1 MGIEREIKTWGQLR
15 KLKVVST
22 GDKRYKVDT
31 LGDLLNLGGFDC
43 PHGRKEFKIQD
54 LYKINRILDFQ
65 GIVLERDTYVD
76 INVASLLV
84 DWVDKL
90 EGFLKSKGL
99 FVTPIDCRLD
109 VNVGLEGKVHPR
121 ELSGNEL
128 VTLVSLVINVKDD
141 LGNEVKSNYY
151 FQFLDRDSRTLQS
164 LVAGYIRSSY
174 WYDDYVTVLYE
185 DVLMNLLRDY
195 DSRLQSGKPV
205 SRVVDALEDELLRL
219 DRLSS
224 KRVVT
229 KKLGRY

>member
-15 KLKVVST
+15 KLKVVDT

-31 LGDLLNLGGFDC
+31 LGDFLDLGEFDV

-54 LYKINRILDFQ
+54 LYKVNRLLDSQ

-76 INVASLLV
+76 VNVASLLV
-84 DWVDKL
+84 DWINKL
-90 EGFLKSKGL
+90 EGFFKSKGL
-99 FVTPIDCRLD
+99 LVKPIDCRLD
-109 VNVGLEGKVHPR
+109 VNLGLEGKVHPR

-128 VTLVSLVINVKDD
+128 VTLVSLVINTKDD
-141 LGNEVKSNYY
+141 LGNEVTSYYY
-151 FQFLDRDSRTLQS
+151 FQFLDKDSRTLQS

-174 WYDDYVTVLYE
+174 WYEDYIDVLYE

-195 DSRLQSGKPV
+195 DSRLQGGKPV
-205 SRVVDALEDELLRL
+205 SRIVNVLEDELLRL

-224 KRVVT
+224 KRVA
-229 KKLGRY
+229 R

>member
-15 KLKVVST
+15 KLKVVDT

-31 LGDLLNLGGFDC
+31 LGDFLDLGEFDV

-54 LYKINRILDFQ
+54 LYKVNRLLDSQ

-76 INVASLLV
+76 VNVASLLV
-84 DWVDKL
+84 DWINKL
-90 EGFLKSKGL
+90 EGFFKSKGL
-99 FVTPIDCRLD
+99 LVKPIDCRLD
-109 VNVGLEGKVHPR
+109 VNLGLEGKVHPR

-128 VTLVSLVINVKDD
+128 VTLVSLVINTKDD
-141 LGNEVKSNYY
+141 LGNEVTSYYY
-151 FQFLDRDSRTLQS
+151 FQFLDKDSRTLQS

-174 WYDDYVTVLYE
+174 WYADYVTVLYE
-185 DVLMNLLRDY
+185 DVLINLLRDY

-205 SRVVDALEDELLRL
+205 SRIVDILEDELLNL

-224 KRVVT
+224 ERVA
-229 KKLGRY
+229 R

>member
-15 KLKVVST
+15 KLKVVDT

-31 LGDLLNLGGFDC
+31 LGDFLDLGEFDV

-54 LYKINRILDFQ
+54 LYKVNRLLDSQ
-65 GIVLERDTYVD
+65 GIVLERGTYVD
-76 INVASLLV
+76 VNVASFLIDL
-84 DWVDKL
+84 VDKL
-90 EGFLKSKGL
+90 EWFLKSKGL
-99 FVTPIDCRLD
+99 LVKPIDCRLN
-109 VNVGLEGKVHPR
+109 VNLGLEGKVRPR
-121 ELSGNEL
+121 DLGGNEL
-128 VTLVSLVINVKDD
+128 VTLVSLVINIKDD
-141 LGNEVKSNYY
+141 LGNDVTSYYY

-205 SRVVDALEDELLRL
+205 SRIVDALEDELLRL
-219 DRLSS
+219 ARLSS
-224 KRVVT
+224 KKVVT
-229 KKLGRY
+229 KTR

>member
-15 KLKVVST
+15 KLKVVDT

-31 LGDLLNLGGFDC
+31 LGDFLDLGEFDV

-54 LYKINRILDFQ
+54 LYKVDRLLGSQ
-65 GIVLERDTYVD
+65 GVVLEKDTYVD
-76 INVASLLV
+76 VNIASLLV
-84 DWVDKL
+84 DWIDKL

-99 FVTPIDCRLD
+99 LVKPIDCRLT
-109 VNVGLEGKVHPR
+109 VNLGLEGKVHPR

-141 LGNEVKSNYY
+141 LGNEVTSYYY

-164 LVAGYIRSSY
+164 LAAGYIRSSY
-174 WYDDYVTVLYE
+174 WYDDYIEVLYE

-195 DSRLQSGKPV
+195 DSRLQGGKPV
-205 SRVVDALEDELLRL
+205 SRIVGILEDELLRL

-224 KRVVT
+224 KRVA
-229 KKLGRY
+229 R

>member
-31 LGDLLNLGGFDC
+31 LGGLLELGEFDI

-54 LYKINRILDFQ
+54 LYKINRILDSQ
-65 GIVLERDTYVD
+65 GIVLEKDTYVD
-76 INVASLLV
+76 VNVASLLV
-84 DWVDKL
+84 DWIDKL

-99 FVTPIDCRLD
+99 LLTPIDCRLN

-128 VTLVSLVINVKDD
+128 VTLVSLVIDVKDD
-141 LGNEVKSNYY
+141 LGNEVTSYYY
-151 FQFLDRDSRTLQS
+151 FQFLERDSRTLQS

-205 SRVVDALEDELLRL
+205 SRIVDILEDELLNL
-219 DRLSS
+219 NRLSS
-224 KRVVT
+224 KRVA
-229 KKLGRY
+229 R

>member
-15 KLKVVST
+15 KLKVVDT

-31 LGDLLNLGGFDC
+31 LGDFLDLGEFDV

-54 LYKINRILDFQ
+54 LYKINRLLDSQ
-65 GIVLERDTYVD
+65 GIILERDTYVD
-76 INVASLLV
+76 VNVASFLV

-99 FVTPIDCRLD
+99 LVKPIDCKLN
-109 VNVGLEGKVHPR
+109 VNLGLEGKVHPR

-128 VTLVSLVINVKDD
+128 VTLVSLVINIKDD
-141 LGNEVKSNYY
+141 LGNEVTSYYY
-151 FQFLDRDSRTLQS
+151 FQFLDKDSRTLQS

-205 SRVVDALEDELLRL
+205 SRIVDILEDELLRL
-219 DRLSS
+219 DEFR
-224 KRVVT
+224 R
-229 KKLGRY
+229 

>member
-15 KLKVVST
+15 KLKVVDT

-31 LGDLLNLGGFDC
+31 LGDFLDLGEFDV

-54 LYKINRILDFQ
+54 LYKVNRLLDSQ

-76 INVASLLV
+76 VNVASLLV
-84 DWVDKL
+84 DWINKL
-90 EGFLKSKGL
+90 EGFFKSKGL
-99 FVTPIDCRLD
+99 LVKPIDCRLD
-109 VNVGLEGKVHPR
+109 VNLGLEGKVHPR

-128 VTLVSLVINVKDD
+128 VTLVSLVINTKDD
-141 LGNEVKSNYY
+141 LGNEVTSYYY
-151 FQFLDRDSRTLQS
+151 FQFLDKDSRTLQS

-174 WYDDYVTVLYE
+174 WYADYVTVLYE
-185 DVLMNLLRDY
+185 DVLINLLRDY

-205 SRVVDALEDELLRL
+205 SRIVDILEYELLNL

-224 KRVVT
+224 KRVA
-229 KKLGRY
+229 R

>member
-15 KLKVVST
+15 KLKVVDT

-31 LGDLLNLGGFDC
+31 LGDFLDLGEFDV

-54 LYKINRILDFQ
+54 LYKINRLLDSL
-65 GIVLERDTYVD
+65 GVILERDTHVD
-76 INVASLLV
+76 VNVASLLV

-99 FVTPIDCRLD
+99 LVKPIDCKLN
-109 VNVGLEGKVHPR
+109 VNLGLEGKVHPR

-141 LGNEVKSNYY
+141 LGGDVTSYYY
-151 FQFLDRDSRTLQS
+151 FQFLDKDSRTLQS

-174 WYDDYVTVLYE
+174 WYVDYIEVLYE

-195 DSRLQSGKPV
+195 DSRLQGGKPV
-205 SRVVDALEDELLRL
+205 SRIVDILEDELLRL

-224 KRVVT
+224 KKVAR
-229 KKLGRY
+229 

>member
-15 KLKVVST
+15 KLKVVDT

-31 LGDLLNLGGFDC
+31 LGDFLDLGEFDV

-54 LYKINRILDFQ
+54 LYKVNRLLDSQ
-65 GIVLERDTYVD
+65 GIVLERGTYVD
-76 INVASLLV
+76 VNVASFLV
-84 DWVDKL
+84 DLVDKL
-90 EGFLKSKGL
+90 EWFLKSKGL
-99 FVTPIDCRLD
+99 LVKPIDCKLN
-109 VNVGLEGKVHPR
+109 VNLGLEGKVHPR
-121 ELSGNEL
+121 ELRGNEL
-128 VTLVSLVINVKDD
+128 VTLVSLVINIKDD
-141 LGNEVKSNYY
+141 LGNEVTSYYY

-205 SRVVDALEDELLRL
+205 SRIVDALEDELLRL
-219 DRLSS
+219 ARLSS
-224 KRVVT
+224 KKVVT
-229 KKLGRY
+229 KTR

>member
-15 KLKVVST
+15 KLKVVDT
-22 GDKRYKVDT
+22 GGKRYKVDT
-31 LGDLLNLGGFDC
+31 LGDFLDLGEFDV

-54 LYKINRILDFQ
+54 LYKVNRLLDSQ

-76 INVASLLV
+76 VNVASLLV

-99 FVTPIDCRLD
+99 LVKPIDCKLN
-109 VNVGLEGKVHPR
+109 VNLGLEGKVHPR

-128 VTLVSLVINVKDD
+128 VTLVSLVINIKDD
-141 LGNEVKSNYY
+141 LGNEVTSYYY
-151 FQFLDRDSRTLQS
+151 FQFLDKDSRTLQS

-174 WYDDYVTVLYE
+174 WYEDYIDVLYE

-195 DSRLQSGKPV
+195 DSRLQGGKPV
-205 SRVVDALEDELLRL
+205 SRIVNVLEDELLRL

-224 KRVVT
+224 KRVA
-229 KKLGRY
+229 R

>member
-1 MGIEREIKTWGQLR
+1 MAIEREIKTWGQLR
-15 KLKVVST
+15 KLKVVDT
-22 GDKRYKVDT
+22 GDRRYKVDT
-31 LGDLLNLGGFDC
+31 LGDFLDLGEFDV

-54 LYKINRILDFQ
+54 LYKVNRLLDSQ

-76 INVASLLV
+76 VNIASLLV

-99 FVTPIDCRLD
+99 LVKPIDCKLT
-109 VNVGLEGKVHPR
+109 VNLGLEGEVHPR

-128 VTLVSLVINVKDD
+128 VTLVSLVIDIKDD
-141 LGNEVKSNYY
+141 LGSEVTSYYY
-151 FQFLDRDSRTLQS
+151 FQFLDKDSRTLQS

-195 DSRLQSGKPV
+195 DSRLQGGKPV
-205 SRVVDALEDELLRL
+205 SRIVDALEDELLRL
-219 DRLSS
+219 DEFR
-224 KRVVT
+224 R
-229 KKLGRY
+229 

>member
-15 KLKVVST
+15 KLKVVDT

-31 LGDLLNLGGFDC
+31 LGDFLDLGEFDV

-54 LYKINRILDFQ
+54 LYKINRLLDSQ
-65 GIVLERDTYVD
+65 GVILERDTHVD
-76 INVASLLV
+76 VNVASLLV

-99 FVTPIDCRLD
+99 LVKPIDCKLN
-109 VNVGLEGKVHPR
+109 VNLGLEGKVHPR

-128 VTLVSLVINVKDD
+128 VTLVSLVINIKDD
-141 LGNEVKSNYY
+141 LGGKVTSYYY
-151 FQFLDRDSRTLQS
+151 FQFLDEDSRTLQS

-195 DSRLQSGKPV
+195 DSRLQGGKPV
-205 SRVVDALEDELLRL
+205 SRIVDILEDELLRL
-219 DRLSS
+219 DEFR
-224 KRVVT
+224 R
-229 KKLGRY
+229 

>member
-1 MGIEREIKTWGQLR
+1 MGIERDIKTWGQLR

-22 GDKRYKVDT
+22 GDKRYNVDT
-31 LGDLLNLGGFDC
+31 LGDLLNLGEFDC

-54 LYKINRILDFQ
+54 LYKINRILDSQ
-65 GIVLERDTYVD
+65 GIVLEKDTYVD
-76 INVASLLV
+76 VNIASLLV
-84 DWVDKL
+84 DWIAKL

-99 FVTPIDCRLD
+99 LVAPIDCRLN

-128 VTLVSLVINVKDD
+128 VTLISLTIKVKDD
-141 LGNEVKSNYY
+141 LGDEIKSNYY

-164 LVAGYIRSSY
+164 LVAGFIRSSY

-205 SRVVDALEDELLRL
+205 SRIVSVVENELLS
-219 DRLSS
+219 LSS
-224 KRVVT
+224 
-229 KKLGRY
+229 

>member
-31 LGDLLNLGGFDC
+31 LGDLLDLGEFDC

-54 LYKINRILDFQ
+54 LYKINRILDSQ

-76 INVASLLV
+76 VNIASLLV
-84 DWVDKL
+84 DLIAKL

-99 FVTPIDCRLD
+99 LVAPIDCRLN
-109 VNVGLEGKVHPR
+109 VNVGLEGEVHPR

-128 VTLVSLVINVKDD
+128 VTLISLTIKVKDD
-141 LGNEVKSNYY
+141 LGDEIKSNYY

-164 LVAGYIRSSY
+164 LVAGFIRSSY
-174 WYDDYVTVLYE
+174 WYDDYVMVLYE

-205 SRVVDALEDELLRL
+205 SRIVSVVENALLS
-219 DRLSS
+219 LSS
-224 KRVVT
+224 
-229 KKLGRY
+229 

>member
-15 KLKVVST
+15 KLKVVDT

-31 LGDLLNLGGFDC
+31 LGDFLDLGEFDV

-54 LYKINRILDFQ
+54 LYKINRLLDSQ
-65 GIVLERDTYVD
+65 GIVLEKDTYVD
-76 INVASLLV
+76 VNIASFLV
-84 DWVDKL
+84 DWIEQL

-99 FVTPIDCRLD
+99 LVKPIDCKLN
-109 VNVGLEGKVHPR
+109 VNLGLEGKVHPR

-128 VTLVSLVINVKDD
+128 VTLVSLIINVKDD
-141 LGNEVKSNYY
+141 LGNEVTSYYY
-151 FQFLDRDSRTLQS
+151 FQFLDKDSRTLQS

-205 SRVVDALEDELLRL
+205 SRIVDALEDELLRL
-219 DRLSS
+219 ARLSS
-224 KRVVT
+224 KKVVT
-229 KKLGRY
+229 KTR

>member
-15 KLKVVST
+15 KLKVVDT

-31 LGDLLNLGGFDC
+31 LGDFLDLGEFDI

-54 LYKINRILDFQ
+54 LYKINRLLDSQ
-65 GIVLERDTYVD
+65 GVVLERDTYVD
-76 INVASLLV
+76 VNVASLLV

-99 FVTPIDCRLD
+99 LVKPIDCKLN
-109 VNVGLEGKVHPR
+109 VNLGLEGKVHPR

-128 VTLVSLVINVKDD
+128 VTLVSLVITIKGD
-141 LGNEVKSNYY
+141 LGDEVTSYYY
-151 FQFLDRDSRTLQS
+151 FQFLDKDSRTLQS

-195 DSRLQSGKPV
+195 DLRLQSGKPV
-205 SRVVDALEDELLRL
+205 SRIVDILEDELLRL
-219 DRLSS
+219 NRLSS
-224 KRVVT
+224 KRVA
-229 KKLGRY
+229 R

>member
-1 MGIEREIKTWGQLR
+1 MGIEGDIKTWGQLR

-22 GDKRYKVDT
+22 GDKNYKIDT
-31 LGDLLNLGGFDC
+31 LGDLLELGEFDI

-65 GIVLERDTYVD
+65 GIVLERDTHVD
-76 INVASLLV
+76 VNVASFLV
-84 DWVDKL
+84 DLIAKL

-99 FVTPIDCRLD
+99 LVTPIDCRLD

-128 VTLVSLVINVKDD
+128 VTLISLNIKVKDD
-141 LGNEVKSNYY
+141 LGNEIKSNYY
-151 FQFLDRDSRTLQS
+151 FQFLDRDSRTLQR
-164 LVAGYIRSSY
+164 LVGGFIRSSY

-205 SRVVDALEDELLRL
+205 SRIVGVLEEELLRL
-219 DRLSS
+219 
-224 KRVVT
+224 
-229 KKLGRY
+229 

>member
-15 KLKVVST
+15 KLKVVDT

-31 LGDLLNLGGFDC
+31 LGDFLDLGEFDV

-54 LYKINRILDFQ
+54 LYKVNRLLDSQ

-76 INVASLLV
+76 VNVASLLV
-84 DWVDKL
+84 DWINKL

-99 FVTPIDCRLD
+99 LATSIDCRLN
-109 VNVGLEGKVHPR
+109 VNVGLEGRVHPR

-128 VTLVSLVINVKDD
+128 VTLVSLVMNIKDD
-141 LGNEVKSNYY
+141 LGNEVTSYYY
-151 FQFLDRDSRTLQS
+151 FQFLGRDSRTLQS

-205 SRVVDALEDELLRL
+205 SRLVDALEDELLRL
-219 DRLSS
+219 NRLSS
-224 KRVVT
+224 KKVVT
-229 KKLGRY
+229 KTR

>member
-31 LGDLLNLGGFDC
+31 LGDLLDLGEFDC

-54 LYKINRILDFQ
+54 LYKINRILDSQ

-76 INVASLLV
+76 VNIASLLV
-84 DWVDKL
+84 DLIAKL
-90 EGFLKSKGL
+90 EGFLTSKGL
-99 FVTPIDCRLD
+99 LVAPIDCRLN
-109 VNVGLEGKVHPR
+109 VNVGLEGEVHPR

-128 VTLVSLVINVKDD
+128 VTLVCFSMGLRDD
-141 LGNEVKSNYY
+141 LKSETKFNYY

-164 LVAGYIRSSY
+164 LVAGFIRSSY

-205 SRVVDALEDELLRL
+205 SRIVSVVENELLS
-219 DRLSS
+219 LSS
-224 KRVVT
+224 
-229 KKLGRY
+229 